1 MKGRIY
7 FFLAV
12 LSMEK
17 MIFSKVQQDA
27 CWSAAE
33 IPIYRGNGA
42 HIGPRRS
49 NKYLSDFIKITLSMK
64 IMKIPSTK
72 NQISNKSQ

>member
-1 MKGRIY
+1 
-7 FFLAV
+7 
-12 LSMEK
+12 MEK

-42 HIGPRRS
+42 HIGPRRL

-72 NQISNKSQ
+72 NQIPGPDRIATYSVYYR